1 VKTAIFGS
9 DANWGRI
16 AAAAGYAD
24 AAVDPDRLDIV
35 VNGVLLC
42 LGGVA
47 AGGRTDADLSGKE
60 VLVEVAL
67 GLGVGT
73 ADILTTDLSHAYVE
87 ENSAYPS

>member
-1 VKTAIFGS
+1 M
-9 DANWGRI
+9 
-16 AAAAGYAD
+16 
-24 AAVDPDRLDIV
+24 
-35 VNGVLLC
+35 
-42 LGGVA
+42 A

-67 GLGVGT
+67 GLGAGT